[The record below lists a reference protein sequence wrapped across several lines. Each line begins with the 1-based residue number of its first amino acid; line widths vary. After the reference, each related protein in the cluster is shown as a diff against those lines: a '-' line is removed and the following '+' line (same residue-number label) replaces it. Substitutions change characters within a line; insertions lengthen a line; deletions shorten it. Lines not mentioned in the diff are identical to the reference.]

1 VVATLLQGVGA
12 VVFDA
17 VGTLIHPEP
26 AAPQVYAEVGR
37 RFGSRLTPAEI
48 APRFAAA
55 FQREEAYDRE
65 QAWRIDEA
73 REAER
78 WRHIVARVLDDVA
91 DADGCFQELFAHF
104 ARPEAWRC
112 SMDAATT
119 LETLARKGYQ
129 LAMASNYDRRLRCV
143 TEGLPALRP
152 IKHLV
157 ISSEVGW
164 RKPSPRFFTAVSR
177 TIGCQA
183 EHTLHVGDDP
193 ANDYEGARA
202 AGMRAC
208 LLAPRK
214 RKDDKAVVRIERLN
228 DLLEPVA

>member
-17 VGTLIHPEP
+17 VGTLIDPEP
-26 AAPQVYAEVGR
+26 AAPQVYAEVGH
-37 RFGSRLTPAEI
+37 RFGSRLTPSEI

-65 QAWRIDEA
+65 QAWRTDEA
-73 REAER
+73 REVDR
-78 WRHIVARVLDDVA
+78 WRHIVARVLEDVA

-119 LETLARKGYQ
+119 LETLARKGYL
-129 LAMASNYDRRLRCV
+129 LAMASNYDQRLRSV
-143 TEGLPALRP
+143 TGGLPALRS

-164 RKPSPRFFTAVSR
+164 RKPSPRFFTTLCHR
-177 TIGCQA
+177 IGYRA
-183 EHTLHVGDDP
+183 EQILHVGDDA

-202 AGMRAC
+202 VGMRAC
-208 LLAPRK
+208 LLDL
-214 RKDDKAVVRIERLN
+214 RKDHKVVVRIERLN
-228 DLLEPVA
+228 DLLELVE